1 MISAKIMSVG
11 PDAISKKDA
20 LAILFDETATPDL
33 KNIAIIQAIDDQKHQ
48 KFALKKGGKIK
59 IGKTEYQINFVG
71 SLVNNN
77 LQMIGHTTLEFKPV
91 PEKPLESAICLT
103 PNQFPEFKVGEEII
117 YM

>member
-33 KNIAIIQAIDDQKHQ
+33 KNI
-48 KFALKKGGKIK
+48 
-59 IGKTEYQINFVG
+59 VG

-91 PEKPLESAICLT
+91 PEKPLESAIYLT